1 MTPAERVVRLGEA
14 SFRVAD
20 GKDGFWDRYEA
31 GQWEPETLPSS
42 ILKSLLAPR
51 PRKLSPGLSWISQAC
66 GVPGLMTS
74 RGMVLVG

>member
-31 GQWEPETLPSS
+31 GQWEPETLAA
-42 ILKSLLAPR
+42 LR
-51 PRKLSPGLSWISQAC
+51 RHVGPGAFSGAEG
-66 GVPGLMTS
+66 GV
-74 RGMVLVG
+74 